1 MYPSRE
7 GVVATDNSRR
17 DRNRTDLYSMTKPHS
32 SVDNSYSFSRS
43 IPLLLMDMS
52 ADEPIILQNEVLL
65 YAILTKKTLE
75 REKESLALAHGGGG
89 PRVDDLRKD
98 GRASYLRE
106 FERRRENL
114 HARYKERE
122 RERERQRAKDRKR
135 IPTARPTSRDP
146 KERTPVPK
154 TVSRDTPSS
163 SLRRDSQHREAS
175 IRRHSPIRPIR
186 SDW

>member
-17 DRNRTDLYSMTKPHS
+17 DRNRVILRILTP
-32 SVDNSYSFSRS
+32 NSYSFSRS

-65 YAILTKKTLE
+65 YAILTKITLE

-89 PRVDDLRKD
+89 PRKD

-114 HARYKERE
+114 HARYKERERE

-154 TVSRDTPSS
+154 TVSRDTRSS
-163 SLRRDSQHREAS
+163 SLRRVSHHREAS

-186 SDW
+186 SDY